1 MNIVE
6 YTEYLVKSLVED
18 SEMIKVEEFMED
30 ETKIIEV
37 MVPED
42 QMKYVIGK
50 GKNAHALR
58 TLVYA
63 YAYIH
68 KMHKIKLN
76 IYIYKAKF

>member
-1 MNIVE
+1 MQRKIYSDLINWKN
-6 YTEYLVKSLVED
+6 TN
-18 SEMIKVEEFMED
+18 EFMED

-50 GKNAHALR
+50 GGKNAHALR

>member
-18 SEMIKVEEFMED
+18 PEMIKVEEFMED

-50 GKNAHALR
+50 GGKNE
-58 TLVYA
+58 
-63 YAYIH
+63 
-68 KMHKIKLN
+68 
-76 IYIYKAKF
+76 